1 MNVIPGYFHSKI
13 EEKEIP
19 RCLIPLL
26 LVVYTWQLEILVKSL
41 IQSDVVKIFVLYQHF
56 KWSVSTFNLAETTE
70 CIFTINNRNNLH
82 YSQTFYFHLSDFEKV
97 FPAKFI
103 QLLIFSKLTMRN
115 LCSDEMKSANLNF
128 RYFYIHVI
136 CCSFIIYMG
145 YIKSLEQQMLFIS

>member
-56 KWSVSTFNLAETTE
+56 K
-70 CIFTINNRNNLH
+70 
-82 YSQTFYFHLSDFEKV
+82 
-97 FPAKFI
+97 
-103 QLLIFSKLTMRN
+103 
-115 LCSDEMKSANLNF
+115 
-128 RYFYIHVI
+128 
-136 CCSFIIYMG
+136 
-145 YIKSLEQQMLFIS
+145 